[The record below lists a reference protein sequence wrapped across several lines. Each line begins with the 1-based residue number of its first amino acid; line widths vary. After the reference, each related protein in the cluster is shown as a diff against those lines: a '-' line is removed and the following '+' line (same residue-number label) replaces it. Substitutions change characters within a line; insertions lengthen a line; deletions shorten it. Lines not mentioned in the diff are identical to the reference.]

1 MDPAKPNQKAPG
13 SFWGRTRLG
22 ALSSNQCTTST
33 NTIHIHPGN
42 HQHEIMAA
50 DALPPPALND
60 TRDEGAIQLA
70 IDLPH
75 SPGTRINLH
84 LTVLAKS
91 ILLFLT
97 STSPDAGQQAAAM
110 GSFVYAMPDVSNVH
124 GLHRVKT
131 DPHTTEIQSDSAYEY
146 GTLQRAV
153 HSGLCNSHGQ
163 GPCPSTAKAML
174 CQQQH

>member
-1 MDPAKPNQKAPG
+1 
-13 SFWGRTRLG
+13 
-22 ALSSNQCTTST
+22 
-33 NTIHIHPGN
+33 
-42 HQHEIMAA
+42 MAA

-110 GSFVYAMPDVSNVH
+110 GSFVYAMPDRYNQTQPMSTALYSV
-124 GLHRVKT
+124 
-131 DPHTTEIQSDSAYEY
+131 
-146 GTLQRAV
+146 
-153 HSGLCNSHGQ
+153 
-163 GPCPSTAKAML
+163 PSTLDFATRMAKVLVRRLQKPCYVSSSIDLSGAAGGGDVDEERDAFRGVVDAVCATVL
-174 CQQQH
+174 G